1 MLALSKRGIQELS
14 RTVSKWRNW
23 PACANP
29 SCKGNA
35 LKQAVAKRH
44 FGVSV
49 ADDWFCSPDC
59 FEHGARQKL
68 WELFSARHHQD
79 RSPALR
85 MPLGLL
91 LVSRGVMTGDQL
103 KASLEKQRAAG
114 GNIGEIVQDMGFA
127 TEHQV
132 TAAVAAQ
139 WGCPVFA
146 LGDRLPPVQ
155 VRIPRRLLQHY
166 GMLPVHYSDIGR
178 RLMVGFVT
186 RVQHHVMYT
195 IEQIAAC
202 KVTGCFIA
210 ASDYQR
216 GLQAFNSTSPENEIV
231 FDRANSTL
239 EIIRMIRSYVNQTG
253 ATQARFGMCRDY
265 LWVRVVGRHEID
277 LLFRLE
283 ES

>member
-1 MLALSKRGIQELS
+1 MLAMSKFAIQELS
-14 RTVSKWRNW
+14 KTVSKWRNW

-35 LKQAVAKRH
+35 LKQAVGKRH

-49 ADDWFCSPDC
+49 ADDWFCSPEC
-59 FEHGARQKL
+59 FEQGARKKI
-68 WELFSARHHQD
+68 WELFSARHHQEKTA
-79 RSPALR
+79 ALR

-91 LVSRGVMTGDQL
+91 LVSRGVLTEEQL
-103 KASLEKQRAAG
+103 KVSLERQRASG
-114 GNIGEIVQDMGFA
+114 GNIGEIVQELGFA
-127 TEHQV
+127 TEQHV

-146 LGDRLPPVQ
+146 LEDRRPPNQ
-155 VRIPRRLLQHY
+155 VRIPRRLLEHY

-186 RVQHHVMYT
+186 RVQHHVLYT
-195 IEQIAAC
+195 IEQITAC
-202 KVTGCFIA
+202 KATPCFVA
-210 ASDYQR
+210 ASDYRR
-216 GLQAFNSTSPENEIV
+216 GLHAFNSTSPENEIV

-239 EIIRMIRSYVNQTG
+239 EIIRMIRSYVNQSG
-253 ATQARFGMCRDY
+253 AAQARFGMCRDY
-265 LWVRVVGRHEID
+265 LWVRVIGRHEID

-283 ES
+283 EG